1 MNKSSNNYNKACLLL
16 GSNLG
21 SKAQNIIKAENAMSL
36 FLKIIKF
43 SSFYESNSW
52 GYDSENSFINRALL
66 VESLDSPLELLEKIQ
81 NLETKMSLFQSC
93 PSLPELVRLSS
104 VESMSRN
111 SSPPRRKRSSMGAWP
126 LLPLIRTRS
135 RSSFVSRWNQN
146 HLAQSRV
153 PLRSGTF
160 CFQTNLD
167 DLFRISPR
175 FETTCT
181 SIK

>member
-52 GYDSENSFINRALL
+52 GYNSENSFINRALL

-81 NLETKMSLFQSC
+81 NLETKIGRIKNVKNGYQD
-93 PSLPELVRLSS
+93 RLIDIDILTFNDECISHPKLI
-104 VESMSRN
+104 V
-111 SSPPRRKRSSMGAWP
+111 PHPRIAERKFTILP
-126 LLPLIRTRS
+126 LLEIYDELKIPGI
-135 RSSFVSRWNQN
+135 
-146 HLAQSRV
+146 
-153 PLRSGTF
+153 
-160 CFQTNLD
+160 NLSAIQLLHKCQD
-167 DLFRISPR
+167 KSEVKKINV
-175 FETTCT
+175 
-181 SIK
+181 